1 MGEREV
7 RVSITI
13 GLQSL
18 LQSLRWGTCLGWWAG
33 CCLVVVFLFLFF
45 VFCKF
50 ANWEICGYEWQ
61 YFSDEKELC
70 LISHPIVFISPHIS
84 NWMWIPLWSYIS
96 KLYMFICSAFP
107 YCSSLYRFL
116 SHSSWNTFFF
126 FFFLVAL
133 CPERH
138 NVWMRQYTLGGS
150 DWAEGWTRW
159 PPDIPSNLNHS
170 TILCLFW
177 HDVMFYVFCIMF
189 SNVHSTLMLSNR
201 NWILAIIE
209 LLVNVFTSIFEVTMR
224 PSRSD
229 NKFRCTF
236 VYLWFGIHTTLHS
249 LFFNYWINTFI
260 FRQFNF
266 LVTHSCEKFLLLHL
280 VIFRL
285 CVICE
290 LGNIC
295 ELIISPFPT

>member
-1 MGEREV
+1 MNG
-7 RVSITI
+7 SI
-13 GLQSL
+13 SL
-18 LQSLRWGTCLGWWAG
+18 MRKNCVW
-33 CCLVVVFLFLFF
+33 FLTQLF
-45 VFCKF
+45 
-50 ANWEICGYEWQ
+50 
-61 YFSDEKELC
+61 S
-70 LISHPIVFISPHIS
+70 SPHIS
-84 NWMWIPLWSYIS
+84 QTG
-96 KLYMFICSAFP
+96 CG
-107 YCSSLYRFL
+107 FL
-116 SHSSWNTFFF
+116 SDLIFLNSISSFVQLFHTVHHFIDFSHILPEIYIY
-126 FFFLVAL
+126 FFFLLLYVL
-133 CPERH
+133 KDTMSGWGPG
-138 NVWMRQYTLGGS
+138 QYTLGGS

-189 SNVHSTLMLSNR
+189 SNVHSTLILSNR

-229 NKFRCTF
+229 NKIRCTF
-236 VYLWFGIHTTLHS
+236 VYLWLGIHTTLHS

-295 ELIISPFPT
+295 ELISPFPT